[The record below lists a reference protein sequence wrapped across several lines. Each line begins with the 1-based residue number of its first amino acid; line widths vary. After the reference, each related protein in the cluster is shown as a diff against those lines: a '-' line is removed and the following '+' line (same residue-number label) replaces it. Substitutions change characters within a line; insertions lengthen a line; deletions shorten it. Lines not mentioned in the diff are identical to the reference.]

1 MMRQTTISE
10 ENALKVS
17 VTFRHMDA
25 SDALRDYAVEKVER
39 IVTKY
44 LKHALEAHVIL
55 DSMRHRQINMA
66 EINIH
71 ATGFDISAHS
81 ENPDLY
87 AAIDFATDKVE
98 AQLRKHKDR
107 INDRRGRA
115 SLPEIA
121 STMIPVDVVT
131 PHDDQGSTR
140 VIETE
145 MMQAKPLSVD
155 DAVMQLEL
163 THSEFLVFRNA
174 ANSSISVV
182 YRRRDGHYGLI
193 VPTA

>member
-1 MMRQTTISE
+1 MQ
-10 ENALKVS
+10 VS

-39 IVTKY
+39 IIAKY
-44 LKHALEAHVIL
+44 LKNAVEAHVIL
-55 DSMRHRQINMA
+55 LSHRHRQQCTA

-71 ATGFDISAHS
+71 AAGYDISAHAD
-81 ENPDLY
+81 NADMY
-87 AAIDFATDKVE
+87 AAIDFAIDKVE

-107 INDRRGRA
+107 INDRKGRA
-115 SLPEIA
+115 SLHEIA
-121 STMIPVDVVT
+121 TTISVDVVQQT
-131 PHDDQGSTR
+131 GDQGATK

-145 MMQAKPLSVD
+145 TLVAKPLTVD
-155 DAVMQLEL
+155 DAVLQLEL
-163 THSEFLVFRNA
+163 THSEFLVFRNS

-182 YRRRDGHYGLI
+182 YKRRDGHYGLI

>member
-1 MMRQTTISE
+1 LQ
-10 ENALKVS
+10 VS

-25 SDALRDYAVEKVER
+25 SDALRSYATEKVER
-39 IVTKY
+39 VASKY
-44 LKHALEAHVIL
+44 LKNALEAHVIL
-55 DSMRHRQINMA
+55 DAQRHRQHHVA

-71 ATGFDISAHS
+71 ASQFDITAHAD
-81 ENPDLY
+81 NPDLY

-107 INDRRGRA
+107 INDRKGRA
-115 SLPEIA
+115 GLGEVA
-121 STMIPVDVVT
+121 AAMISVDVVT
-131 PHDDQGSTR
+131 SHDEEGTTK

-145 MMQAKPLSVD
+145 QLRAKPLSVD

-163 THSEFLVFRNA
+163 THSEFLVFK
-174 ANSSISVV
+174 NSETSAISVV
-182 YRRRDGHYGLI
+182 YRRRDGHYGVI

>member
-1 MMRQTTISE
+1 MQ
-10 ENALKVS
+10 VS

-25 SDALRDYAVEKVER
+25 SDALRAYAVEKVDR

-44 LKHALEAHVIL
+44 LKNAVEAHVIL
-55 DSMRHRQINMA
+55 AANRHRQHNVA

-71 ATGFDISAHS
+71 ASQFDISAHA

-87 AAIDFATDKVE
+87 AGVDLAVDKVE

-107 INDRRGRA
+107 INDRKGRA
-115 SLPEIA
+115 SLHEIA
-121 STMIPVDVVT
+121 TMIPVDVMA
-131 PHDDQGSTR
+131 PHDDDGAHR
-140 VIETE
+140 VVETE
-145 MMQAKPLSVD
+145 TLKARPLSVD
-155 DAVMQLEL
+155 DAVLQLEL
-163 THSEFLVFRNA
+163 THSEFLVFKNS
-174 ANSSISVV
+174 ANSTISVV